1 MGWFSKNGHHKDPTL
16 VLSGGGSMGALQ
28 AGILLVLMRKG
39 FRPGRIVGTSVG
51 ALNAAFLAFHPNV
64 EGAEELVDIWRGLE
78 KERYLR
84 VNPVSIAYRLASRQ
98 THLFSNEFLL
108 DLIAAHAETD
118 DFAATAV
125 PLYVTTTNL
134 YTGRKEVF
142 SQGPVSQAILASTA
156 IPGVFEPHRINGDAY
171 IDGGV
176 VANLDL
182 ETAIELGAKEILAID
197 LSHCFELPS
206 PKNVAG
212 VIVRTVDIVMRDRV
226 QRDMA
231 ALNRKAKITLI
242 QPEVEHGPG
251 VGDFRNVVRLLEE
264 GVAMGERMVARC
276 LDNRG
281 RLRAGI
287 FREAAERIP
296 DVATKPQRLR
306 ARRGLRQGTTQ
317 QEV

>member
-1 MGWFSKNGHHKDPTL
+1 MAWFSHNGHDKDPTL

-28 AGILLVLMRKG
+28 AGILVALMRKG
-39 FRPGRIVGTSVG
+39 FQPGRIVGTSVG

-64 EGAEELVDIWRGLE
+64 EGAEDLVDIWRSLE
-78 KERYLR
+78 RERYLR
-84 VNPVSIAYRLASRQ
+84 INPVSIAYRLASRQ

-125 PLYVTTTNL
+125 SLYVTATNL
-134 YTGRKEVF
+134 YTGRKKVF
-142 SQGPVSQAILASTA
+142 SEGPVTQAILASTA

-182 ETAIELGAKEILAID
+182 ETAIDLGAKNILAID

-231 ALNRKAKITLI
+231 VLGRKAKITLI

-251 VGDFRNVVRLLEE
+251 VGDFRNVGRLLEE
-264 GVAMGERMVARC
+264 GLAMGERLVGRSI
-276 LDNRG
+276 DDRG
-281 RLRAGI
+281 RLRPGI
-287 FREAAERIP
+287 FREGAERIP
-296 DVATKPQRLR
+296 TA
-306 ARRGLRQGTTQ
+306 
-317 QEV
+317 